1 MGWRRYFAATETL
14 IPEVSNEDHIGD
26 FLILA
31 GTHAQRIC
39 TTCFQVRHPCCVEC
53 AKI

>member
-1 MGWRRYFAATETL
+1 MATGTL
-14 IPEVSNEDHIGD
+14 IPEVSKEDCVSD

-31 GTHAQRIC
+31 GSHAQRIC
-39 TTCFQVRHPCCVEC
+39 TRSFQVRHSDCVEY